1 MLPKK
6 MLPAKCSPKNA
17 LQKMLPK
24 TKCSLEKMLPVK
36 MLSIKM
42 LPEKNF
48 SQEKML
54 PRKNSCVDRVD
65 DRYSENSFKSVDE
78 GR

>member
-1 MLPKK
+1 MLPEK

-24 TKCSLEKMLPVK
+24 TKCSPEKMLPVK

-42 LPEKNF
+42 LPEKKC
-48 SQEKML
+48 SPKKML

-65 DRYSENSFKSVDE
+65 DR
-78 GR
+78 